1 MILKNSKQ
9 LAELVSPFPIGP
21 NKILLLSK
29 IHVYDLIIYYVQV
42 SDLVWEYWTISTISF
57 SH

>member
-9 LAELVSPFPIGP
+9 LVELVSPFPIGP

-42 SDLVWEYWTISTISF
+42 SDLVWEY
-57 SH
+57 